1 MASTNS
7 GWPPLSTMYT
17 TLSVKMVSRSSLGM
31 LMSDINSSSTSE
43 DWRRD
48 SIVTSGGAPGDRPA
62 VVALVGMAEVL
73 FGIGG
78 GVAVDGWWVGDS
90 GWTGVDWTEVEVA
103 GV

>member
-43 DWRRD
+43 DWSRD
-48 SIVTSGGAPGDRPA
+48 SIVTSGGAPGA
-62 VVALVGMAEVL
+62 VGMAEVL
-73 FGIGG
+73 IGG
-78 GVAVDGWWVGDS
+78 GVAVDGWWVGGS